1 MCVGGDATAGDKAYF
16 YSGSSLATSASGA
29 IGACRQNGREI
40 ATFRSREEFDAIV
53 LACEQCQD
61 HGAVCVAAVVFALLL
76 FMLLLLMMMMM
87 MMLLARITTFYFWIL
102 V

>member
-53 LACEQCQD
+53 LACE
-61 HGAVCVAAVVFALLL
+61 
-76 FMLLLLMMMMM
+76 
-87 MMLLARITTFYFWIL
+87 
-102 V
+102 

>member
-1 MCVGGDATAGDKAYF
+1 MGGDATAGDKAYF

-29 IGACRQNGREI
+29 IGACRQEGREI

-76 FMLLLLMMMMM
+76 FLLLLLLMMM